1 MALIH
6 FLTHTIWNRQGLGGK
21 LGWGALVPF
30 ALGFSA
36 LIRGRNMLYDLG
48 LLPSER
54 LPVHIISVGNLTV
67 GGTGKTPFVLWLAR
81 ALQARQHS
89 VGIVCRGYKGRRSGI
104 TTVGINGHP
113 QATPVEGGDEAVML
127 ARAFSGVVLA
137 GRDRVQ
143 AARLAHK
150 NFGLNVLILD
160 DGFQHRRLGRSLDL
174 VLIHARQG
182 IGNGWL
188 LPAGPL
194 REPLSAIRRT
204 DIVILTKGQN
214 IQDKNFQDQELQEL
228 QNPPISF
235 DTHKKP
241 CFSADLH
248 PTALIQPER
257 GKWQTLPILHLSGK
271 KVMLVSGVADPSL
284 FHRFVR
290 ETEATIIDVRE
301 FPDHHVYTQRD
312 LQTIASA
319 SQKCDLIV
327 TTEKDLVKIPESFIQ
342 QFIFYVIK
350 IVLVFE
356 NDPKLINL
364 IKPVFPPS
372 PQRH

>member
-1 MALIH
+1 
-6 FLTHTIWNRQGLGGK
+6 
-21 LGWGALVPF
+21 
-30 ALGFSA
+30 
-36 LIRGRNMLYDLG
+36 
-48 LLPSER
+48 
-54 LPVHIISVGNLTV
+54 
-67 GGTGKTPFVLWLAR
+67 
-81 ALQARQHS
+81 
-89 VGIVCRGYKGRRSGI
+89 VGIVCRGFKGRSSGI

-113 QATPVEGGDEAVML
+113 QATPVEVGDEAVML

-143 AARLAHK
+143 AARLAYK

-160 DGFQHRRLGRSLDL
+160 DGLQHRRLGRSLDL

-214 IQDKNFQDQELQEL
+214 LQDQNSQDQEP
-228 QNPPISF
+228 QNLPLSF
-235 DTHKKP
+235 DTHDKP
-241 CFSADLH
+241 CFSADLR
-248 PTALIQPER
+248 PTTLIYPER
-257 GKWQTLPILHLSGK
+257 EEWQALPILHLSGK

-290 ETEATIIDVRE
+290 ETAAAIIDVRE

-312 LQTIASA
+312 WQTIASA

-327 TTEKDLVKIPESFIQ
+327 TTEKDSVKLEKFPFASGKLVALRVEMVVKEEEQLLTDIEHRLGDT
-342 QFIFYVIK
+342 K
-350 IVLVFE
+350 
-356 NDPKLINL
+356 
-364 IKPVFPPS
+364 
-372 PQRH
+372 

>member
-1 MALIH
+1 MTLLH
-6 FLTHTIWNRQGLGGK
+6 SLTRTIWNRQGLGGK
-21 LGWGALVPF
+21 LGWAALVPF
-30 ALGFSA
+30 ALGFSVLA
-36 LIRGRNMLYDLG
+36 RGLNILYDLR

-54 LPVHIISVGNLTV
+54 LPFHIISVGNLTV

-89 VGIVCRGYKGRRSGI
+89 VGIVCRGYKGRSSGI
-104 TTVGINGHP
+104 TTVGTNGHP
-113 QATPVEGGDEAVML
+113 QATPAEVGDEAVML
-127 ARAFSGVVLA
+127 ARTFSGVVLA

-160 DGFQHRRLGRSLDL
+160 DGLQHRRLGRSLDL
-174 VLIHARQG
+174 VLIHAQQG
-182 IGNGWL
+182 FGNGWL

-214 IQDKNFQDQELQEL
+214 LQNQNFQDQELR
-228 QNPPISF
+228 NPPLSF
-235 DTHKKP
+235 DTYDKP
-241 CFSADLH
+241 CFSADLR
-248 PTALIQPER
+248 PTVLIHPER
-257 GKWQTLPILHLSGK
+257 GQWQALHILRLSGK

-290 ETEATIIDVRE
+290 ETEADIIDVRE

-312 LQTIASA
+312 WQTIASA

-327 TTEKDLVKIPESFIQ
+327 TTEKDLVKLEKFPFAAA
-342 QFIFYVIK
+342 K
-350 IVLVFE
+350 LVALRVE
-356 NDPKLINL
+356 MVVKEANQLLTHIEHRLADTK
-364 IKPVFPPS
+364 
-372 PQRH
+372 

>member
-1 MALIH
+1 MALLH
-6 FLTHTIWNRQGLGGK
+6 SLAHTIWNRQGLGGK
-21 LGWGALVPF
+21 LGWAALVPF

-36 LIRGRNMLYDLG
+36 LARGRNILYDHR

-54 LPVHIISVGNLTV
+54 LPFHIISVGNLTV

-89 VGIVCRGYKGRRSGI
+89 VGIVCRGYKGRGSGI
-104 TTVGINGHP
+104 TIVGTNGHP
-113 QATPVEGGDEAVML
+113 QATPVEVGDEAVML
-127 ARAFSGVVLA
+127 ARTFFGVVLA

-143 AARLAHK
+143 AARQAHQ

-194 REPLSAIRRT
+194 REPLSALRRT

-214 IQDKNFQDQELQEL
+214 LPNQNSQDHELQDL
-228 QNPPISF
+228 QHPPFSF
-235 DTHKKP
+235 DTHNKP
-241 CFSADLH
+241 CFRADLR
-248 PTALIQPER
+248 PTVLIQSEHGQWR
-257 GKWQTLPILHLSGK
+257 ELPLLRLAEK
-271 KVMLVSGVADPSL
+271 KVLLVSGVADPSL

-290 ETEATIIDVRE
+290 ETEAEIIDVIE

-312 LQTIASA
+312 WQAMTAA
-319 SQKCDLIV
+319 GRRCDLIV
-327 TTEKDLVKIPESFIQ
+327 TTEKDLVKLEKFPFT
-342 QFIFYVIK
+342 
-350 IVLVFE
+350 
-356 NDPKLINL
+356 PGKLMALRVEMVVKEAAQLLTHIEHRL
-364 IKPVFPPS
+364 GDTK
-372 PQRH
+372 

>member
-6 FLTHTIWNRQGLGGK
+6 SLAHTIWNRQGLGGK
-21 LGWGALVPF
+21 LGWAALVPF

-36 LIRGRNMLYDLG
+36 LARGRNILYDHG

-54 LPVHIISVGNLTV
+54 LPFYIISVGNLTV

-89 VGIVCRGYKGRRSGI
+89 VGIACRGYKGRSSEVTI
-104 TTVGINGHP
+104 VGTNGQP
-113 QATPVEGGDEAVML
+113 QTTPVEVGDEAVML

-150 NFGLNVLILD
+150 NFDLNVLILD

-174 VLIHARQG
+174 VLIHAQQG

-194 REPLSAIRRT
+194 REPLNAIRRT

-214 IQDKNFQDQELQEL
+214 LQDQELQKPL
-228 QNPPISF
+228 FSF
-235 DTHKKP
+235 DRHDKP
-241 CFSADLH
+241 CFRADLR
-248 PTALIQPER
+248 PTVLIHSEHGEWREMPVSLLAQKR
-257 GKWQTLPILHLSGK
+257 
-271 KVMLVSGVADPSL
+271 VMTVSGVADPSL
-284 FHRFVR
+284 FYRFVR
-290 ETEATIIDVRE
+290 DEGAEIVQVME

-312 LQTIASA
+312 WQDMTAA
-319 SQKCDLIV
+319 GRRCDLIV
-327 TTEKDLVKIPESFIQ
+327 TTEKDLVK
-342 QFIFYVIK
+342 
-350 IVLVFE
+350 LE
-356 NDPKLINL
+356 NFPFAVGKLMALRVEMVVKEADQLLTHIEHRL
-364 IKPVFPPS
+364 GDTK
-372 PQRH
+372 

>member
-6 FLTHTIWNRQGLGGK
+6 FFTHTVWNRQGLGGK

-36 LIRGRNMLYDLG
+36 LIRGRNILYDLG

-81 ALQARQHS
+81 ALQARQHR
-89 VGIVCRGYKGRRSGI
+89 VGIMCRGDKGRSSGI

-113 QATPVEGGDEAVML
+113 QATPVEVGDEAVML

-143 AARLAHK
+143 AARLAYK

-194 REPLSAIRRT
+194 REPLSAICRT
-204 DIVILTKGQN
+204 DIIIFTKGRN
-214 IQDKNFQDQELQEL
+214 LQDRNFQDHELQEL

-235 DTHKKP
+235 DTHEKP

-290 ETEATIIDVRE
+290 ETEAAIINVRE

-327 TTEKDLVKIPESFIQ
+327 TTEKDLVKLEKLPFAAG
-342 QFIFYVIK
+342 K
-350 IVLVFE
+350 LVALRVE
-356 NDPKLINL
+356 MVVKEASQLLNHIEDRLGDTK
-364 IKPVFPPS
+364 
-372 PQRH
+372 